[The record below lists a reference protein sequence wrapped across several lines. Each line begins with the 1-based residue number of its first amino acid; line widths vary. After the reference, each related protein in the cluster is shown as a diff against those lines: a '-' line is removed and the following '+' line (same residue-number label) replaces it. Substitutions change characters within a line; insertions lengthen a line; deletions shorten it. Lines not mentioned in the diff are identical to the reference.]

1 MMQEQ
6 SGIKNFWN
14 WMWQLHDQAK
24 DLMSF
29 AVTGNPEKVKPKEDD
44 RKQAGNGSDSNQ
56 PANGS
61 GGSGSSF
68 DTRQKIGIILG
79 PLLFIVTLLF
89 FEPEGLSSS
98 AVAILASTLWIATWW
113 ITEAVPIPA
122 TSLLPLILFPLTGG
136 LSGDATAS
144 SYGDNTIFLFMGGFL
159 IALAMQKWNLHKRI
173 ALFIIS
179 LVGTSTEMI
188 VLGFMLATGLLS
200 MWISNTATSMMMVP
214 IGLAVIY
221 QASEQLKKE
230 GEGQVDHS
238 SFNFGKVVMLGI
250 AYSASIGGLA
260 TIIGTP
266 PNTIFAAV
274 VSETYNIEISF
285 AGWMAFGVPLSIIFL
300 GIAWVYLVKV
310 AFPMK
315 IKQLPGGR
323 EVIDNERRG
332 LGEMSVEEKIV
343 LSVFG
348 VTALAW
354 ISRSFILVPYVS
366 GNIDDTII
374 AMTAAIIL
382 FLIPSISK
390 KGDFILDW
398 NTAKGLPWGILLLF
412 GAGLAIAAGFQ
423 ETGLAE
429 WIGNQLT
436 ILEGVS
442 LFLILACVIAMV
454 IFLTEI
460 TSNTATATMMFPI
473 MASLASALSVHPY
486 SLMIGAGVAASCAF
500 MLPVATPPNAV
511 VFGSGYLRIPDMAKA
526 GFLLNILAIVL
537 ATLAIYFYLPI
548 VWDIDLTTFPQ
559 KFSQ

>member
-1 MMQEQ
+1 MQEQ